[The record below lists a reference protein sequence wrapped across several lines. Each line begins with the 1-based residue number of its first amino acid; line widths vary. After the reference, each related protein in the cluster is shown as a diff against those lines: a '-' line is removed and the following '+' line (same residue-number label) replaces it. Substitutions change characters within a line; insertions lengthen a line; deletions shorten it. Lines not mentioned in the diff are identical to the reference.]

1 MCTFRIFFNTKNC
14 HPTTISFSLCE
25 EKVILKGNK
34 RRNIGTRGDI
44 QIFWNMIVEA
54 IFSFANQIID
64 WFFNSWKVLEFSLE
78 SHKRQA
84 DHIPII
90 CRIYKANKSFKEI
103 AVWHFF
109 AQFFCEFTCI
119 DFHRNRFRAMSFHSY
134 FRPSCFSQFT
144 WTEGKFTILH
154 FICVSIHQHFQ
165 GTIGI

>member
-1 MCTFRIFFNTKNC
+1 MSSFCIFVNTKDCN
-14 HPTTISFSLCE
+14 PTTVSFSLS
-25 EKVILKGNK
+25 EKEVILLGDEC
-34 RRNIGTRGDI
+34 RNIRTRRDI
-44 QIFWNMIVEA
+44 QIFWNMVVES
-54 IFSFANQIID
+54 IFSFTNQIID
-64 WFFNSWKVLEFSLE
+64 WLFNSGKILEFSLE
-78 SHKRQA
+78 SHKWQA
-84 DHIPII
+84 DHISII
-90 CRIYKANKSFKEI
+90 SRINKANKSFKEI